1 VLIRPSRRLGIDIDP
16 QTLWHQVKTNLQAG
30 HIRMLFVAD
39 RIPPELRRIVE
50 FLNQQMDPAE
60 MLALEL
66 RQFAGEGLKTI
77 VPMVYGQTEEALQKK
92 SATAVKRQWDE
103 EAVLADPERRNG
115 PEALRAA
122 NKIVQWMKK
131 VLIGCGSG
139 RVAKTVPWVS
149 RLFPMAI
156 TTTRSQFGPMGGF
169 VAESALEEAGFE
181 PSVPRDTTKISK
193 GLVSPLLASSPN

>member
-1 VLIRPSRRLGIDIDP
+1 
-16 QTLWHQVKTNLQAG
+16 
-30 HIRMLFVAD
+30 MLFVAD

-77 VPMVYGQTEEALQKK
+77 VPIVYGQTEEALQKK
-92 SATAVKRQWDE
+92 SATAVKRQWDQ
-103 EAVLADPERRNG
+103 EAVLADLERRNG

-131 VLIGCGSG
+131 SADRVWFGSG
-139 RVAKTVPWVS
+139 SQDGSMGIT
-149 RLFPMAI
+149 LFPMAI
-156 TTTRSQFGPMGGF
+156 TTTRSQFGPMG
-169 VAESALEEAGFE
+169 ESKSDFN
-181 PSVPRDTTKISK
+181 TC
-193 GLVSPLLASSPN
+193 